1 MEQNI
6 DSQLYRRRSSGACI
20 ADGYRLYVGNFLKI
34 FRSSWIAALFYAIS
48 VSIVCKL
55 YISQMPLLQIAG
67 GTADMG
73 YVQFVMAYFALL
85 LGAILLYSAASIV
98 LFSYDTMAFN
108 EHSATEAI
116 TGPAHWYGKLDIK
129 ALLLT
134 VKMFLWMALILF
146 AASALIGGCL
156 WMARTY
162 LSHTAFLI
170 FYLVSVL
177 LITALLIPLS
187 FTCMKYLLTPQAR
200 FLSILAQT
208 YGVGMRHWGNLFVV
222 GLVVGIVSW
231 LFMMLIEMP
240 AIILYVANLQSQ
252 AGVLQGDAAGMPDYM
267 GTLTMVVFCLAGFVQ
282 AYVYLS
288 TLFPFYYLFGSIES
302 QEKERNEIKK
312 TL

>member
-55 YISQMPLLQIAG
+55 YISQTPLFQIAG
-67 GTADMG
+67 EPAGVG

-98 LFSYDTMAFN
+98 LFSYDTMSFN

-116 TGPAHWYGKLDIK
+116 TGPARWYGKLDIK

-134 VKMFLWMALILF
+134 LKMFLWMALVLF
-146 AASALIGGCL
+146 AASALVGGCL
-156 WMARTY
+156 WLATTH

-170 FYLVSVL
+170 LYLVSVL

-187 FTCMKYLLTPQAR
+187 FTCMKYLLTPKAR
-200 FLSILAQT
+200 FLSLLAQT
-208 YGVGMRHWGNLFVV
+208 YGVGMRHWGSLFVV

-252 AGVLQGDAAGMPDYM
+252 VGVLQGDAAGMPDYM
-267 GTLTMVVFCLAGFVQ
+267 GTLTIVVFCVAGFIQ